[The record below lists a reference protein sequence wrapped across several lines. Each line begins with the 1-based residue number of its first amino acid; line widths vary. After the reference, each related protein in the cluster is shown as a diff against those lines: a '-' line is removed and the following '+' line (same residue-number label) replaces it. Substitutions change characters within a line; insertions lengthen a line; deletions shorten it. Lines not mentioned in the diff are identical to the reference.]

1 MKIKIIHTTTDNIAI
16 AQTIA
21 NTLVNNNLSP
31 CVQIIPKIISIYK
44 WNNKLNSTDEYLIVI
59 KTFLNNIKKCQGLIE
74 KLHNYDTP
82 EIIVHESEIL
92 NNKYKIWFNQNLD
105 SN

>member
-1 MKIKIIHTTTDNIAI
+1 MKIKIIHPSTNNIAL

-44 WNNKLNSTDEYLIVI
+44 WNNKLESTDEYLIVI
-59 KTFLNNIKKCQGLIE
+59 KTFLNNIKKCQDLIQ

-82 EIIVHESEIL
+82 EIIVYESEIFI
-92 NNKYKIWFNQNLD
+92 NKYKRWFNQNLD